1 MKTVAIIGGIGSGK
15 STVAA
20 AFGAM
25 GAGVVDLDAFGH
37 VALLLPQ
44 VKEDLR
50 RAFGA
55 EIFDQAGQVDRKAL
69 AQAAFA
75 TPYQTELLNSITHP
89 AIMEQGLGCVEEL
102 HKRHELVVVEV
113 SSGEM
118 TKEAFAWADAVVAV
132 SAPEILRIF
141 RAVMRGG
148 HTEEDV
154 RARMARQ
161 ATDEERQAIADFV
174 IKNDGSVEDMKSQV
188 ERIFF
193 RLML

>member
-15 STVAA
+15 SSVAA
-20 AFGAM
+20 AFASM

-37 VALLLPQ
+37 VALLLPH

-50 RAFGA
+50 RAFGP
-55 EIFDQAGQVDRKAL
+55 QVLGQDGEVDRKAL

-75 TPYQTELLNSITHP
+75 TPYQTELLNAITHP
-89 AIMEQGLGCVEEL
+89 VIMEQGLACAAEL

-113 SSGEM
+113 SAGEM
-118 TKEAFAWADAVVAV
+118 TKESFAWADAVIAV

-148 HTEEDV
+148 QDEADV

-161 ATDEERQAIADFV
+161 ATDEEREELADFI
-174 IKNDGSVEDMKSQV
+174 IKNDGSLEDMKSQV